1 MNQNAQPGLEDAI
14 CLAATA
20 HAGQVYPSVPPQPY
34 ILHPLRL
41 VVQAS
46 SEEERIVAALHDVV
60 EDTHL
65 TLDDLRRA
73 GYDERIITAVDHLT
87 RREGEPY
94 EEYIA
99 RLSADPLARAVKL
112 LDLAD
117 NLANSARL
125 PSTPEVLE
133 RIARY
138 EWARARILAGEAA

>member
-1 MNQNAQPGLEDAI
+1 MNQNAQPALEDAI
-14 CLAATA
+14 CLAAKA

-41 VVQAS
+41 VVQAT
-46 SEEERIVAALHDVV
+46 SEEERIVAALHDVI

-65 TLDDLRRA
+65 SLDDLQRA
-73 GYDERIITAVDHLT
+73 GYGERIIAAVDCLT

-125 PSTPEVLE
+125 PSTPEVRE